1 MGSLLKTKTLT
12 RLLLGIMFSRDR
24 WQEIFETIRKNR
36 LRTFLSGFTVALGI
50 FIFIVL
56 FGFGNGL
63 KNSFKQFFLDDATNT
78 LWVYPSKTSKP
89 YRGFKAN
96 RRIELENSDLEDIKD
111 NFKFFLEGITPR
123 ISRSARVRHKGES
136 DNYSTRAVAP
146 DHQYMEKTLIMKG
159 RFINQDD
166 LDKKTKNIV
175 IGRLVAKDL
184 FKKEDPIGKYL
195 EIGSSAFKVVGVFQD
210 QSGDR
215 EERLIYMPYTT
226 QQLIEKNNDKINS
239 IIVSFRPELGYT
251 SGLVFEKQLRLFL
264 KKKKSID
271 PRDNNGI
278 RIRNVA
284 DQIRQNQQ
292 FASVLQMIV
301 AFVGIGTLI
310 AGIIGISN
318 IMVFVVK
325 ERTKELGVRKA
336 LGATPKSVIGMVLQE
351 SIFITALSGITGMI
365 GGIALLSNMGDRL
378 EEFFIIDP
386 YIDNFTAV
394 VATVLLILFGAIAG
408 YIPAKRAAS
417 IKPIVALRD
426 E

>member
-1 MGSLLKTKTLT
+1 
-12 RLLLGIMFSRDR
+12 
-24 WQEIFETIRKNR
+24 
-36 LRTFLSGFTVALGI
+36 LRTVLSGFTVALGI

-78 LWVYPSKTSKP
+78 LFVYPGRTSKP

-96 RRIELENSDLEDIKD
+96 RRIEFENSDLKDIKE
-111 NFKFFLEGITPR
+111 NFKFFVEDITPR
-123 ISRSARVRHKGES
+123 INRSARVRYKGES
-136 DNYSTRAVAP
+136 DNYSSRAVAP
-146 DHQYMEKTLIMKG
+146 AHQFIEKTIIMKG
-159 RFINQDD
+159 RFINEDD
-166 LDKKTKNIV
+166 VANKTKNVV
-175 IGRLVAKDL
+175 IGRLVANDL
-184 FKKEDPIGKYL
+184 FKNEDPIGKYL
-195 EIGSSAFKVVGVFQD
+195 EMGTSAFKVVGVFQD

-215 EERLIYMPYTT
+215 EERLIYLPYTT
-226 QQLIEKNNDKINS
+226 RQLLEKNNDKVNS
-239 IIVSFRPELGYT
+239 IIVSFRPELGYAT
-251 SGLVFEKQLRLFL
+251 ALVFEKQLRLFL
-264 KKKKSID
+264 KNKKDID

-292 FASVLQMIV
+292 FASVLQIIV

-325 ERTKELGVRKA
+325 ERTKELGIRKA
-336 LGATPKSVIGMVLQE
+336 LGATPKSVIAMVLQE
-351 SIFITALSGITGMI
+351 SIFITAVSGIIGMMA
-365 GGIALLSNMGDRL
+365 GIALLSNMGDRL
-378 EEFFIIDP
+378 EQFFIIDP
-386 YIDNFTAV
+386 YVDNLTAFI
-394 VATVLLILFGAIAG
+394 ATILLIIFGAIAG
-408 YIPAKRAAS
+408 YIPAKRAAG